1 MKVKNSINIFSLKDK
16 LSIVI
21 GGTGKIGR
29 PITEA
34 FLEAG
39 SVVVVCSKNTKNQ
52 KMLMNDYKQYNT
64 LFFEKFDQ
72 ANPKDII
79 KLSKIILKKYGV
91 PNILVNSS
99 VYRPMKKYLNDS
111 YKKFDESLLFN
122 GRGLF
127 LINREFANMMKTNK
141 KGSIINISSIYGVVA
156 PDPSIY
162 ENTKINTEPDYPFT
176 KAGTISMTNYFASYY
191 AKHNIRFNTII
202 PGGLFN
208 FQNKKFL
215 QKYIKKV
222 PLGRM
227 AEAKDLKGPAL
238 FLASNASSYVTGSC
252 IYVDGGYTTL

>member
-39 SVVVVCSKNTKNQ
+39 SKVVVCSKNTKNQ

-91 PNILVNSS
+91 PNILVN
-99 VYRPMKKYLNDS
+99 
-111 YKKFDESLLFN
+111 
-122 GRGLF
+122 
-127 LINREFANMMKTNK
+127 
-141 KGSIINISSIYGVVA
+141 
-156 PDPSIY
+156 
-162 ENTKINTEPDYPFT
+162 
-176 KAGTISMTNYFASYY
+176 
-191 AKHNIRFNTII
+191 
-202 PGGLFN
+202 
-208 FQNKKFL
+208 
-215 QKYIKKV
+215 
-222 PLGRM
+222 
-227 AEAKDLKGPAL
+227 
-238 FLASNASSYVTGSC
+238 
-252 IYVDGGYTTL
+252 